1 MQKLER
7 FYRNVNNTKLRRGK
21 VPLMEKFV
29 EFLEELQ
36 EEEKATPNRKWVVQI
51 AEKIKEKL
59 TAVRELE
66 ITEKQHH
73 EILKNRKRLICT
85 WNTDSNKLLE

>member
-7 FYRNVNNTKLRRGK
+7 FYRNVNNTKVRRGK
-21 VPLMEKFV
+21 VPRMKKFV
-29 EFLEELQ
+29 EFLEEIQ
-36 EEEKATPNRKWVVQI
+36 EEEKATPNGKQVVQI
-51 AEKIKEKL
+51 VEKIKEKL
-59 TAVRELE
+59 TDVRELE

>member
-1 MQKLER
+1 MK
-7 FYRNVNNTKLRRGK
+7 
-21 VPLMEKFV
+21 KFV

-59 TAVRELE
+59 TDVRELE
-66 ITEKQHH
+66 ITEKQRH